1 MTEGKRR
8 RIWGIEE
15 DVLDMINEAAKD
27 TYPDEFLATLR
38 AEKGVVTEILLLPGT
53 LSGEHSGTFHLH
65 MLPIDLSVV
74 GTVHSHPSF
83 SNMPSE
89 ADISLFGRFGNTHII
104 TCIPFDMRSWKAYD
118 YNGNEIELEVV

>member
-1 MTEGKRR
+1 MTERKRR
-8 RIWGIEE
+8 KIWGIEE

-27 TYPDEFLATLR
+27 TYPNEFLATLR
-38 AEKGVVTEILLLPGT
+38 AEKGVVNEILLLPGT
-53 LSGEHSGTFHLH
+53 LSGERSGTFHLN

-104 TCIPFDMRSWKAYD
+104 TCIPFDKGSWKAYN
-118 YNGNEIELEVV
+118 YNGEEVELEIV

>member
-1 MTEGKRR
+1 MTERKRR
-8 RIWGIEE
+8 KIWGIEE
-15 DVLDMINEAAKD
+15 DVLEMICEAAKD
-27 TYPDEFLATLR
+27 TYPNEFLATLR

-53 LSGEHSGTFHLH
+53 LSGERSGTFHLD

-83 SNMPSE
+83 SNEPSE

-104 TCIPFDMRSWKAYD
+104 TCIPFDMGSWKAYD
-118 YNGNEIELEVV
+118 YNGNEIELEIV

>member
-8 RIWGIEE
+8 KIWGIEQ

-27 TYPDEFLATLR
+27 TYPNEFLATLR
-38 AEKGVVTEILLLPGT
+38 AEKGIVTEILLLPGT

-104 TCIPFDMRSWKAYD
+104 TCIPFDKRSWKAYD
-118 YNGNEIELEVV
+118 YNGDEIELEVV